1 MLFQSDKNVL
11 CIATKTDTA
20 KNMVTKVKFMYNN
33 LPSWLKIIAEE
44 DNKLSL
50 RLTNGSQIKAVSAAG
65 DSGRSEAVSLLIID
79 EAAFIDN
86 AGEIWASAQQTLATG
101 GGAIILS
108 TPFGTGN
115 WFHQTWIKAEN
126 KENNFLPVK
135 LPWFVHPERNDEW
148 RRKQDED
155 LGDPRLAAQE
165 CDCNFNT
172 SGDVVFYSEL
182 IEFYENTYIKNPLE
196 KRGAEQNLWI
206 WEPVDYSRNYMVTAD
221 VARGDGRDFSAFHVI
236 DIASNTQVAEYKGQL
251 APKDFALLLISISTE
266 YNEALLAVENANIGW
281 STVETILERG
291 YRNFYYSPKN
301 DNFNAESYSN
311 GYYQDPSSQVPGFT
325 MSLKSRPLVINK
337 FREYIGD
344 RSVVIQSK
352 RLLDEMKVFIW
363 KNGRAEAQSGY
374 NDDLTMS
381 FAMGM
386 YLRDT
391 SLKFKSQSQDLARAT
406 LNNIGVN
413 RVTSKGLYTP
423 NGNVPNPYQM
433 EINGN
438 KENLNWLI

>member
-1 MLFQSDKNVL
+1 
-11 CIATKTDTA
+11 
-20 KNMVTKVKFMYNN
+20 
-33 LPSWLKIIAEE
+33 
-44 DNKLSL
+44 
-50 RLTNGSQIKAVSAAG
+50 
-65 DSGRSEAVSLLIID
+65 
-79 EAAFIDN
+79 
-86 AGEIWASAQQTLATG
+86 
-101 GGAIILS
+101 
-108 TPFGTGN
+108 
-115 WFHQTWIKAEN
+115 
-126 KENNFLPVK
+126 
-135 LPWFVHPERNDEW
+135 
-148 RRKQDED
+148 
-155 LGDPRLAAQE
+155 
-165 CDCNFNT
+165 
-172 SGDVVFYSEL
+172 
-182 IEFYENTYIKNPLE
+182 
-196 KRGAEQNLWI
+196 
-206 WEPVDYSRNYMVTAD
+206 
-221 VARGDGRDFSAFHVI
+221 
-236 DIASNTQVAEYKGQL
+236 
-251 APKDFALLLISISTE
+251 
-266 YNEALLAVENANIGW
+266 
-281 STVETILERG
+281 
-291 YRNFYYSPKN
+291 
-301 DNFNAESYSN
+301 
-311 GYYQDPSSQVPGFT
+311 